1 MKDSRQRILD
11 KLAKTQ
17 GVKKAS
23 LGKRKLDLSK
33 VDDLVSRLDVIQ
45 DDVNGAEQ
53 TIDEGYSYI
62 KSAFETTRNAY
73 GELMEIKSAYNN
85 LEESIEALGID
96 LPQDVVDLIDVIYDK
111 EQELNRLLSNFED
124 YGLYT

>member
-11 KLAKTQ
+11 KLAKSNKPLTS
-17 GVKKAS
+17 VKHKV
-23 LGKRKLDLSK
+23 DLSK
-33 VDDLVSRLDVIQ
+33 VDDLASRLKVIQ

-62 KSAFETTRNAY
+62 KSAFETTRDAY

-96 LPQDVVDLIDVIYDK
+96 LPQDVVDLIDVIYNK
-111 EQELNRLLSNFED
+111 EQELNRLLSQFED